1 MCIYCLKIDF
11 YDSDEKKMF
20 HFCDEKT
27 KIKTNGLGIS
37 FLGKKYLDRPIV
49 CVGIEK
55 YGLRSL
61 VLFLY
66 NKNIVPI

>member
-1 MCIYCLKIDF
+1 MIAMKRKSVYFCVEKI
-11 YDSDEKKMF
+11 
-20 HFCDEKT
+20 
-27 KIKTNGLGIS
+27 KIKTDGLGIS